1 MEQLEM
7 LWLYQQEDMKA
18 DRLEND
24 IKRSPTRVKLIKS
37 RDFLVEQQNTIKRIE
52 EDVATMTDR
61 MDAIKDAMART
72 AEQLNA
78 LQAKVEATAPENLED
93 AKQLAGEAKRLLG
106 NISDYE
112 QEMKRIR
119 KDAQDR
125 DRQQHEIRTKAA
137 RVKADFDKLKV
148 AYDAEYKEK
157 MKELEAQRQIATEK
171 AKGISTELME
181 KYKAIKLH
189 IVPPIARLLGDQCG
203 GCNMSLPSVVL
214 RTIKAGTTIVECETC
229 GRMIIQ

>member
-157 MKELEAQRQIATEK
+157 MKELEAQRQIAAEK

>member
-37 RDFLVEQQNTIKRIE
+37 RDFLVEQQNAIKRIE

-148 AYDAEYKEK
+148 AYDTEYKEK
-157 MKELEAQRQIATEK
+157 MKELEAQRQIAAEK
-171 AKGISTELME
+171 AKGISPELME

>member
-37 RDFLVEQQNTIKRIE
+37 RDFLVEQQNAIKRIE

-157 MKELEAQRQIATEK
+157 MKELEAQRQIAAEK
-171 AKGISTELME
+171 AKGISPELME